1 MPHPNYSPNE
11 IVERGRALYDQ
22 QIRDRVEAEN
32 RGRFLVINVETGEY
46 VLDDEEAWFRKDDRR
61 PGHYR
66 SGSNDPLSSHWLQ
79 PPRCLT
85 LWQPSRNLPLAWR
98 TDTRDSFH
106 RVALLARATSFP
118 RADQDRCRLISRC
131 AAPAAPR

>member
-46 VLDDEEAWFRKDDRR
+46 VLDDDHLAASDRAAAKYPGAPLYAIRVGYPAVGRIGGRGLVRKR
-61 PGHYR
+61 
-66 SGSNDPLSSHWLQ
+66 
-79 PPRCLT
+79 
-85 LWQPSRNLPLAWR
+85 
-98 TDTRDSFH
+98 
-106 RVALLARATSFP
+106 
-118 RADQDRCRLISRC
+118 
-131 AAPAAPR
+131 